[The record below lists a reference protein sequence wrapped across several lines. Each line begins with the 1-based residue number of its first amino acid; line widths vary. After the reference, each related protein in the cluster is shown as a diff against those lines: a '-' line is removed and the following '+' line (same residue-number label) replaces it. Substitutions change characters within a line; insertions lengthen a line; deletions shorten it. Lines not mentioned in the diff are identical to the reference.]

1 MSHSPAFA
9 EKYGPWAV
17 VIGGSEGIGRAFAD
31 ELAHRGINP
40 VLVARTRP
48 ALDEAAA
55 AIRSAH
61 PELEVRTVAADLSVP
76 DGADEVIAA
85 TEGLRVGTVVYN
97 VGSEPHYGDFID
109 HDWEMLAGRL
119 QRNFVSKARLVH
131 HFARLMTPGGRGALV
146 LMGSVAGFGGS
157 PGFAL
162 YASSKAF
169 SHTLG
174 EGLWVELA
182 RRGIDVLTPVVGQTN
197 TPTMVR
203 AYGPVDGAADATDI
217 ARESLDQIT
226 NGPLWIEGKVRQLVA
241 DRIASDPAERARRIG
256 ERTARLATGRSSGV
270 S

>member
-1 MSHSPAFA
+1 MPHSPAFS

-17 VIGGSEGIGRAFAD
+17 VVGGSEGIGRAFAD

-40 VLVARTRP
+40 ILVARSRP
-48 ALDEAAA
+48 TLEEAAA

-61 PELEVRTVAADLSVP
+61 PEVEVRTVAADLSVP
-76 DGADEVIAA
+76 DGADAVMAA
-85 TEGLRVGTVVYN
+85 TKHLEVGTVVYN
-97 VGSEPHYGDFID
+97 VGSEPRYGDFID

-131 HFARLMTPGGRGALV
+131 HFARMMAPRGRGALV

-169 SHTLG
+169 SHALG

-203 AYGPVDGAADATDI
+203 AYGPVDDAADAADV
-217 ARESLDQIT
+217 ARESLDQIA
-226 NGPLWIEGKVRQLVA
+226 NGPLWVEGKVRQLVA
-241 DRIASDPAERARRIG
+241 DRIASDPAERAKGIG
-256 ERTARLATGRSSGV
+256 ERTARLAAGRPSGAN
-270 S
+270 